1 MNPLAWLG
9 RLFKTAPPAAH
20 TVGSWRMGRP
30 LDKEWDSARAVK
42 EGFKV
47 NEVVYAC
54 VKRRANAVASVPW
67 YVEERK
73 DDYEWERVPGH
84 PIEQLLDYPN
94 PSMSRQDLFDRL
106 VHHLDLAGNALWQT
120 VDATSL
126 RGPMGKVPV
135 ELWPVD
141 PGPIKPVPDQKR
153 FISEYEYYRDG
164 DRKVI
169 DASQV
174 IHFMIADP
182 SNPYWGTA
190 PLMALAKAVDTQVA
204 AMSWNLQALFN
215 RAVPD
220 GLMSFDR
227 PLNREEW
234 EQAQNEIRRS
244 LSGDQNARRMLV
256 LGSGAKYEMLSWTP
270 TELDFIA
277 SLKHYR
283 EAIASAYGV
292 PLPMIS
298 IYEDAT
304 LANLEGSRRI
314 FWEDTVINVLEGI
327 SSTLNRV
334 LVPRFAERGQIRL
347 CYDVSAV
354 PALREDFGAKCDQYV
369 KLVEYG
375 VSPNAARKRLEMDLE
390 DEEGGDVA
398 LIPATMIP
406 LTMVVE
412 SAEQQLRMGE
422 ATIEN
427 TEASTE
433 TTLKPVPPAKDPNKQ
448 PAQSKPTPRAA

>member
-20 TVGSWRMGRP
+20 TVGNWRMGRP

-47 NEVVYAC
+47 NEVVFAC
-54 VKRRANAVASVPW
+54 VRRRAQAIASVPW
-67 YVEERK
+67 YVEQRA
-73 DDYEWERVPGH
+73 DDYEWERVPEH
-84 PIEQLLDYPN
+84 PIEQLLEYPN
-94 PSMSRQDLFDRL
+94 PNMSRIDLFDRL
-106 VHHLDLAGNALWQT
+106 IHHLDLAGNGLWQT

-141 PGPIKPVPDQKR
+141 PGPIKAIPDQSR
-153 FISEYEYYRDG
+153 FIAGYEYWRDG
-164 DRKVI
+164 ERKYI
-169 DASQV
+169 DAAK
-174 IHFMIADP
+174 ILHFMYSDP
-182 SNPYWGTA
+182 ANPYWGTS
-190 PLMALAKAVDTQVA
+190 PLQALAKAVDTQVA

-234 EQAQNEIRRS
+234 EQAQNEIRLS
-244 LSGDQNARRMLV
+244 LSGEQNARRMLV

-298 IYEDAT
+298 VYEDTT
-304 LANLEGSRRI
+304 LANLEASRQL
-314 FWEDTVINVLEGI
+314 FWEDTVIPMLDAI
-327 SSTLNRV
+327 KATLNRV
-334 LVPRFAERGQIRL
+334 LVPRFAERGTIRL

-354 PALREDFGAKCDQYV
+354 PALREDFGGK
-369 KLVEYG
+369 VEQLKSMVG
-375 VSPNAARKRLEMDLE
+375 VGVPLNVALKRLEMDIE
-390 DEEGGDVA
+390 DVEGGDVGMV
-398 LIPATMIP
+398 PATWIP
-406 LTMVVE
+406 LPMAAE
-412 SAEQQLRMGE
+412 LAEQQMRQGE
-422 ATIEN
+422 ADIEA
-427 TEASTE
+427 TEAGTE

-448 PAQSKPTPRAA
+448 PKPTPRAA